1 MERSF
6 PAVFT
11 CIRCMT
17 YNQSVYITDAMNG
30 FCMQQTNFPFLAIVM
45 DDASTDGEQVVIEDY
60 IKGNFLL
67 SDNSCL
73 KWETEEANW
82 LFAQH
87 CGNSNCYFLVVFL
100 KRNMYKQKQ
109 AKLELIKEWEDKC
122 KYIALCEGDDYWTD
136 PLKLQRQVDY
146 MEEHEE
152 CVMTACASHWI
163 RDGEFVKNDRITE
176 EPRNLTTE
184 EVIRGGGP
192 YLATCSLVFNNKKLN
207 SVIPEWR
214 RVANVGDYP
223 LQIQGTLA
231 GKLWYFPECMC
242 VYRADCK
249 GSWTI
254 MIYGNI
260 ENRLRHWQAEIGWMK
275 KLNLET
281 NEKYQRAIYEHL
293 LPYFHVLYKLGMVSG
308 KEYLQSVFVV
318 GGWRN
323 YYRMM
328 KDFAKCLIG
337 CIKPKTE

>member
-87 CGNSNCYFLVVFL
+87 CENSNCYFLVVFL

-136 PLKLQRQVDY
+136 SLKLQKQVDFLERHEDFSMCFHAAKILSQGVDISRTGAMCERIMDKEY
-146 MEEHEE
+146 TSTEMFENWIVPTASMMYRKDMFDRFKMKHEE
-152 CVMTACASHWI
+152 WLTRGDIALVLRCSHTGKVWGMCDTMSVYRLQPNSVSHNQEY
-163 RDGEFVKNDRITE
+163 RDSEVYSLPNHFRCIYLNFPKVDRKPIVWNISHAYYARMKKQSNIVLIVNDFCLFVYWCPQYAISKIKE
-176 EPRNLTTE
+176 II
-184 EVIRGGGP
+184 IRGK
-192 YLATCSLVFNNKKLN
+192 NKK
-207 SVIPEWR
+207 
-214 RVANVGDYP
+214 
-223 LQIQGTLA
+223 
-231 GKLWYFPECMC
+231 
-242 VYRADCK
+242 
-249 GSWTI
+249 
-254 MIYGNI
+254 
-260 ENRLRHWQAEIGWMK
+260 
-275 KLNLET
+275 
-281 NEKYQRAIYEHL
+281 
-293 LPYFHVLYKLGMVSG
+293 
-308 KEYLQSVFVV
+308 
-318 GGWRN
+318 
-323 YYRMM
+323 
-328 KDFAKCLIG
+328 
-337 CIKPKTE
+337 